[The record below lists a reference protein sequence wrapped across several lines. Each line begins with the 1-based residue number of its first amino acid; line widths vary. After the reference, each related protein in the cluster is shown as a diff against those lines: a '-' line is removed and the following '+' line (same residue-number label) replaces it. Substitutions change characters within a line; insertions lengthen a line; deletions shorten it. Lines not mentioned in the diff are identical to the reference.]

1 MAKLTLSVDDDA
13 IKAAKE
19 WAKAQGISV
28 SQMVSTFFVSL
39 ASSKKPPDEMPP
51 ILKKLAGILEQED
64 ATIENYHYHLVNK
77 YL

>member
-1 MAKLTLSVDDDA
+1 MAKLTLSVDDEA

-19 WAKAQGISV
+19 WARTQGVSV

-51 ILKKLAGILEQED
+51 VLRKLAGILEKQG
-64 ATIENYHYHLVNK
+64 AVIENYHDHLGSK